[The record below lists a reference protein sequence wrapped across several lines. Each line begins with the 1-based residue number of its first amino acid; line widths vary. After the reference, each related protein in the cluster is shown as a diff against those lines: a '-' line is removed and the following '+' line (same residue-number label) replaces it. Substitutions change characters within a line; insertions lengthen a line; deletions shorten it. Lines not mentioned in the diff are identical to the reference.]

1 MDPNK
6 SHSLQD
12 ILQQI
17 TEMSQGRDRVSVD
30 NILDAI
36 GRRSFGP
43 LLVFL
48 GLVLAVPGVGDIP
61 GVPIVFG
68 SIVILTVGQQLFGRK
83 HIWLPQWLLNRSIK
97 QKYVEKTFSY
107 AKKPARYV
115 DSVTTERLS
124 ILVDTKISWY
134 LSALACLSIALVT
147 PAMEVVLL
155 SANVAGVCFFL
166 FGLAY
171 MAHDGLVMLIS
182 FLLYGG
188 LVTLMVNAL
197 FL

>member
-1 MDPNK
+1 MSSDTSN
-6 SHSLQD
+6 SLQD
-12 ILQQI
+12 IVIKIANLAQD
-17 TEMSQGRDRVSVD
+17 RDSVSVD
-30 NILDAI
+30 DVLKTI

-61 GVPIVFG
+61 GVPSIFG
-68 SIVILTVGQQLFGRK
+68 IIILLTVGQEFVGRT
-83 HIWLPQWLLNRSIK
+83 HIWLPGWLLQRSIK
-97 QKYVEKTFSY
+97 QKYVQKTMQY
-107 AKKPARYV
+107 AEKPARCI
-115 DSVTTERLS
+115 DRLTTKRLS
-124 ILVDTKISWY
+124 VLVNNRISWY
-134 LSALACLSIALVT
+134 LSVFACLTIALLT

-155 SANVAGVCFFL
+155 SANVAGVCLFL

-171 MAHDGLVMLIS
+171 VSKDGLIMLLS

-188 LVTLMVNAL
+188 LVSLLVWSL

>member
-1 MDPNK
+1 MSSNPD
-6 SHSLQD
+6 HQLQN
-12 ILQQI
+12 ILQQL
-17 TEMSQGRDRVSVD
+17 TDMSQGRERVSVD
-30 NILDAI
+30 DVLHTL

-61 GVPIVFG
+61 GVPVVFG
-68 SIVILTVGQQLFGRK
+68 VIITLTVGQLLFGRK
-83 HIWLPQWLLNRSIK
+83 HIWLPGWLLARSIK
-97 QKYVEKTFSY
+97 QKYVVKTFSY

-115 DSVTTERLS
+115 DSLTTRRLAV
-124 ILVDTKISWY
+124 LVDTKISWY

-171 MAHDGLVMLIS
+171 IAHDGLVMLLS

-188 LVTLMVNAL
+188 LVTLLVNTL
-197 FL
+197 FF